1 MPDHLAQLRDVA
13 DTLARTNEYRAEV
26 HADRRAA
33 IRAARAAGVT
43 WPAIAEQLGI
53 TVRAAMKSARAAG

>member
-26 HADRRAA
+26 HADRRVT

-53 TVRAAMKSARAAG
+53 TVRAAMKAAR